1 MRRQIEK
8 LRGHGK
14 IYLGEALLCE
24 ASYLLTI
31 HQDVIVTSDMDTGK
45 SEIPGLKSTSMTVDP
60 VGIPIKELFAQ
71 SGGKTLTLHM
81 QDGDKQDFLLTT
93 PDGRI
98 EGTGGIY

>member
-31 HQDVIVTSDMDTGK
+31 HQDVMIASSMDAGE

-60 VGIPIKELFAQ
+60 VGIPIQELFAQ
-71 SGGKTLTLHM
+71 SCGKTLTLHL
-81 QDGDKQDFLLTT
+81 QDGDKQDFLLVTA
-93 PDGRI
+93 DGRI

>member
-1 MRRQIEK
+1 MRRQVEK
-8 LRGHGK
+8 RRGHGK

-31 HQDVIVTSDMDTGK
+31 HQDVTIASDTDAGE

-71 SGGKTLTLHM
+71 SHGKTLTLHL
-81 QDGDKQDFLLTT
+81 QDGDKQDFLLAT
-93 PDGRI
+93 PDGQI
-98 EGTGGIY
+98 EATGGIY